1 VILKNK
7 QLKKINS
14 PQKYP
19 PAAALEERRR
29 ISREL
34 HDRALQML
42 SSVRLRAEMCRRE
55 LLGNPSQL
63 EKELQTIEQT
73 TEKAI
78 TEIRSLLAETQSR
91 FDLKAGSLERR
102 LKEELDIFSA
112 RTGFKLD
119 FHCAI
124 TARNLPYEVEKELY
138 FTLREGILNAVRHAR
153 ATELRLDLNQTSAG
167 CEATLRDN
175 GLGFDL
181 SSAEGGGHYG
191 LRSMRERIRKIGGE
205 LTIQTAPGKG
215 TQISIVIPFGRKR
228 A

>member
-1 VILKNK
+1 
-7 QLKKINS
+7 LKKEQRKKTDS
-14 PQKYP
+14 HQKYP

-42 SSVRLRAEMCRRE
+42 SSVRLRAEICRRD
-55 LLGNPSQL
+55 LIDKPSEL
-63 EKELQTIEQT
+63 EKELQTIELT

-112 RTGFKLD
+112 RTGLKLD
-119 FHCAI
+119 FQCAI
-124 TARNLPYEVEKELY
+124 TARNLPYEIEKELY

-153 ATELRLDLNQTSAG
+153 ATELHLNLSQTITG

-175 GLGFDL
+175 GVGFDL
-181 SSAEGGGHYG
+181 SSTEGSGHYG
-191 LRSMRERIRKIGGE
+191 LRSMRERIHKIGGE
-205 LTIQTAPGKG
+205 LMIQTAPVKG
-215 TQISIVIPFGRKR
+215 TQISIVIPFRQKR
-228 A
+228 S